1 MPADTEIN
9 DELIAERR
17 QGAVGSTPADMA
29 PLAAF
34 WCRGLTAPCCLSD
47 GW

>member
-17 QGAVGSTPADMA
+17 QGGRRVNARRHGAVGGASGVAD
-29 PLAAF
+29 
-34 WCRGLTAPCCLSD
+34 
-47 GW
+47 